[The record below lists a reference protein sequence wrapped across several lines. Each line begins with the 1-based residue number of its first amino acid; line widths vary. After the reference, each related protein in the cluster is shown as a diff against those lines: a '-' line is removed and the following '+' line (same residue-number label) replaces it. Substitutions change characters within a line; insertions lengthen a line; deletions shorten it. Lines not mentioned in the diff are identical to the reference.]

1 MAMEVKSNM
10 RKLILI
16 CIFMIS
22 GLIGYAQDEIDSIL
36 PPDSSLLKISIV
48 LPEFKLIDTDT
59 IPLGEHD
66 ELICDSYTALGV
78 PYVYDALH
86 SFNRRRMDYF
96 GGYLN
101 VKVNAALERVRS
113 KGYPSD
119 VKDLFIQI
127 DPKTL
132 TVYWTAVVGPS
143 EDGNCYACLDS
154 RGSANGGL
162 TAVNRQI
169 PRMHSL
175 YSGMDPVL
183 LLDFNEDVVQCF
195 EGDGT
200 PLSSYCTYVNIRQK
214 FYKYATDCVDD
225 STNTVIV
232 SLNYNN
238 TGHDTVLGDDTD
250 LKILTTKA
258 STPPYKKY
266 KVRSGD
272 TLSQIAQRHRTS
284 VSAIKRLN
292 HLKSDR
298 INIGQILKIPT

>member
-1 MAMEVKSNM
+1 MVMEVKSNM
-10 RKLILI
+10 RKLVLI
-16 CIFMIS
+16 CISIISVMIS
-22 GLIGYAQDEIDSIL
+22 YAQDEIDSII

-48 LPEFKLIDTDT
+48 LPEFKLIDADT

-119 VKDLFIQI
+119 IKDLFIQI

-132 TVYWTAVVGPS
+132 TVYWSAIVGPS
-143 EDGNCYACLDS
+143 EDGNCYACVDS

-175 YSGMDPVL
+175 YSGMAPVL
-183 LLDFNEDVVQCF
+183 LLDFDEDVVQCY
-195 EGDGT
+195 EWDGT
-200 PLSSYCTYVNIRQK
+200 PLPNYYGYINIRQK
-214 FYKYATDCVDD
+214 FYKYATPCFDD
-225 STNTVIV
+225 SLNAVITD
-232 SLNYNN
+232 LKYNN
-238 TGHDTVLGDDTD
+238 TGQNTILEEGED
-250 LKILTTKA
+250 LEILAKKA
-258 STPPYKKY
+258 SAPAYKKY
-266 KVRSGD
+266 KVKSGD
-272 TLSQIAQRHRTS
+272 TLSQIARRYHTTVVRIQ
-284 VSAIKRLN
+284 KLN

-298 INIGQILKIPT
+298 INVGQILKIPT